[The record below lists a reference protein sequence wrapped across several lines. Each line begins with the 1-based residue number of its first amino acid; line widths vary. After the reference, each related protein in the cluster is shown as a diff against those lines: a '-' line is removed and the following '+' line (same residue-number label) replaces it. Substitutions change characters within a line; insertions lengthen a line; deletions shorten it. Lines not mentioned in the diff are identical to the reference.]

1 MATVYGISQT
11 KTFCCDWW
19 LVLIS
24 LLQNRLLGAGKIV
37 FLGANVVLPLAF
49 AATNDIFKG
58 GSRHDPSL
66 KIDF

>member
-1 MATVYGISQT
+1 MELAKLKPFVVT
-11 KTFCCDWW
+11 WW

-37 FLGANVVLPLAF
+37 FLGANVVPPLVF
-49 AATNDIFKG
+49 TATNDIFKG